1 MVKCFDDHMKLLG
14 YGITHP
20 YFLFMFKQCGA
31 EVLEF
36 LYCFQDIDMGIPFGY
51 PLLVYLARPNMEK
64 TQYGEGPTR
73 QPEEV
78 VD

>member
-36 LYCFQDIDMGIPFGY
+36 LYCFQDIIWEFLTMRVLTVSLSNFYMLTDNY
-51 PLLVYLARPNMEK
+51 SRRKLV
-64 TQYGEGPTR
+64 GS
-73 QPEEV
+73 
-78 VD
+78 

>member
-1 MVKCFDDHMKLLG
+1 MLGVSTQVFDFP
-14 YGITHP
+14 INS
-20 YFLFMFKQCGA
+20 GA
-31 EVLEF
+31 T
-36 LYCFQDIDMGIPFGY
+36 DMGIPFGY

-64 TQYGEGPTR
+64 TKYGEGPTR